1 MFLSITGKTNKDSL
15 SVTMKIFVIL
25 SRVPYP
31 LDKGDKLRAFNQ
43 IKQLSKKH
51 QIVLF
56 ALNDEPLDEFALIEL
71 KKYCIAISI
80 MKFSKVT
87 IFFNLIRA
95 FFNGNPFQVGYFHFK
110 KAQKKIDTLLI
121 KHKPDHIYCQL
132 IRTAE
137 YAKSYPYIPKTLD
150 YMDVFS
156 KGVERRKLTV
166 PFYMR
171 PILALEHNRLLK
183 YEHNIFRYFNNK
195 TIISEQDKN
204 LIQHPQNQEIK
215 VIPNG
220 VDSDYFKSIPFEK
233 EFEILFN
240 GNMDYPPNIE
250 SAEYLVNKIMPL
262 VWKKLPNTRLLISG
276 ASPNKKVLALKS
288 EKVVI
293 SGWVHDIRE
302 NFAKSKILVAPM
314 QISIGLQNKL
324 LEAMAMQLPCVTST
338 LANNALGAKH
348 NEQILVAN
356 TPEEYVQ
363 CIFELLQ
370 DEAKARK
377 ISMNGYKFVINNFN
391 WQSTTSALEALFRKK

>member
-1 MFLSITGKTNKDSL
+1 
-15 SVTMKIFVIL
+15 MKIFVIL

-56 ALNDEPLDEFALIEL
+56 ALNDEPLDELALVEL
-71 KKYCIAISI
+71 KKYCVAISI

-110 KAQKKIDTLLI
+110 KAQKKIDTLIL

-137 YAKSYPYIPKTLD
+137 YAKSHPDIPKTLD

-156 KGVERRKLTV
+156 KGMERRKFSS

-171 PILALEHNRLLK
+171 PFFAIEHKRLLK
-183 YEHNIFRYFNNK
+183 YEHDIFPYFNNK
-195 TIISEQDKN
+195 TIISDQDKN
-204 LIQHPQNQEIK
+204 LIPHPQKQEIK

-220 VDSDYFKSIPFEK
+220 VDTTYFNPIPFEK
-233 EFEILFN
+233 EFDLLFN
-240 GNMDYPPNIE
+240 GNMNYPPNVE
-250 SAEYLVNKIMPL
+250 SVEYLVNNIMPL
-262 VWKKLPNTRLLISG
+262 LWKKLPKVRLLISG
-276 ASPNKKVLALKS
+276 ASPNNKVMALKS
-288 EKVVI
+288 ERVEI
-293 SGWVHDIRE
+293 SGWVQDIRE

-338 LANNALGAKH
+338 LANNALGAKP
-348 NEQILVAN
+348 NEQILVAD
-356 TPEEYVQ
+356 TPEQYVQ
-363 CIFELLQ
+363 CIIELLQ
-370 DEAKARK
+370 DEAKAKK
-377 ISMNGYKFVINNFN
+377 IAMNAYKFVINNFN
-391 WQSTTSALEALFRKK
+391 WQSATSSLEALFHKK

>member
-1 MFLSITGKTNKDSL
+1 
-15 SVTMKIFVIL
+15 MKIFVIL

-56 ALNDEPLDEFALIEL
+56 ALNDGPLDELALVEL
-71 KKYCIAISI
+71 KKYCVAISI

-110 KAQKKIDTLLI
+110 KAQKKIDTLIL

-137 YAKSYPYIPKTLD
+137 YAKSYPNIPKTLD

-156 KGVERRKLTV
+156 KGVERRKFSS
-166 PFYMR
+166 PFYLK
-171 PILALEHNRLLK
+171 PFFAIEHKRLLK
-183 YEHNIFRYFNNK
+183 YEHDIFPYFNNK
-195 TIISEQDKN
+195 TIISDQDKN
-204 LIQHPQNQEIK
+204 LIPHPQKQEIK

-220 VDSDYFKSIPFEK
+220 VDTAYFNPIPFEK
-233 EFEILFN
+233 EFDLLFN
-240 GNMDYPPNIE
+240 GNMNYPPNVE
-250 SAEYLVNKIMPL
+250 SVEYLVNNIMPL
-262 VWKKLPNTRLLISG
+262 LWKKLPNVRLLISG
-276 ASPNKKVLALKS
+276 ASPNNKVMALKS
-288 EKVVI
+288 ARVEI
-293 SGWVHDIRE
+293 TGWVLDIRE

-338 LANNALGAKH
+338 LANNALGAKP
-348 NEQILVAN
+348 NEQILVAD
-356 TPEEYVQ
+356 TPEQYVQ
-363 CIFELLQ
+363 CIIELLQ
-370 DEAKARK
+370 DEAKAKK
-377 ISMNGYKFVINNFN
+377 IAMNGYKFVINNFN
-391 WQSTTSALEALFRKK
+391 WQSATASLEALFRRK